1 MFQSSKYSSKRD
13 YEREASRSSNY
24 VRERDNS
31 PIGGPVN
38 NGKQIYPILNKLWLI
53 INKNYFL

>member
-38 NGKQIYPILNKLWLI
+38 NGKQIK
-53 INKNYFL
+53 INFG